1 MANPF
6 QNWELRDWFFLDS
19 KLPQGLPEEVIT
31 AGSDPFEETEFDGF
45 LTELGFEIF
54 AMPASELDIL
64 IVGTQNWNE
73 QSLHRQIESRRG
85 EQLRVYSQEMF
96 LSLLATGKDPLEDA
110 VVAEAFGEGHPAL
123 EFIQEWG
130 FDWPKT
136 RIVPVSHSPTLDD
149 PSGWQAQSVLGLMGY
164 RAGANGRNRQTRRGC
179 LHRAFTEE
187 LSFISDAV
195 YRAGWGVPNS
205 GTRLFKIAERISMN
219 IILHSA
225 KGNHE
230 AVGHWTEDLAWLKTE
245 YYDGRHAFPWPSTT
259 P

>member
-19 KLPQGLPEEVIT
+19 KLPQGLPGEVIT
-31 AGSDPFEETEFDGF
+31 AGSDPFEEAEFDGF
-45 LTELGFEIF
+45 LRELGFELF
-54 AMPASELDIL
+54 PMPSPELDIL
-64 IVGTQNWNE
+64 IVGTQDWDE
-73 QSLHRQIESRRG
+73 QSLHGQIESRRG

-110 VVAEAFGEGHPAL
+110 AVAEAFGEGHPAL

-149 PSGWQAQSVLGLMGY
+149 PSGWQEQSLLVFMGY
-164 RAGANGRNRQTRRGC
+164 RAGAKGRNRQTRRNC
-179 LHRAFTEE
+179 LRRAFTEE
-187 LSFISDAV
+187 LPLGWDAAN
-195 YRAGWGVPNS
+195 RDEWGAPNS
-205 GTRLFKIAERISMN
+205 GTRLYKIAERISLN
-219 IILHSA
+219 IPLHSA
-225 KGNHE
+225 QGNHE
-230 AVGHWTEDLAWLKTE
+230 AVGHWTEDLAWLKTK
-245 YYDGRHAFPWPSTT
+245 YYDGRYTFPWPSIT